1 MGFADEKPRTINLR
15 TQDEFWIKIGRNQY
29 LQACTWNFS
38 FCDCDEMT
46 GRSSHKKKKLSFD
59 RHTASTQGCVSTAN
73 SYLTKCPKASHAICS
88 MLLQMSSNV
97 FCSTLKLQGSS
108 GSQRISSIIR
118 NAEKPTGRKGSPF
131 FTRVQP
137 VFWKTISLFLGT
149 WDT

>member
-1 MGFADEKPRTINLR
+1 
-15 TQDEFWIKIGRNQY
+15 
-29 LQACTWNFS
+29 
-38 FCDCDEMT
+38 MT

-131 FTRVQP
+131 FLHVSNQFFEKQLAY
-137 VFWKTISLFLGT
+137 FWEHGILQEVASQHFSHTKNERESYNKELRAAATSAILHQTLMAVLKF
-149 WDT
+149 